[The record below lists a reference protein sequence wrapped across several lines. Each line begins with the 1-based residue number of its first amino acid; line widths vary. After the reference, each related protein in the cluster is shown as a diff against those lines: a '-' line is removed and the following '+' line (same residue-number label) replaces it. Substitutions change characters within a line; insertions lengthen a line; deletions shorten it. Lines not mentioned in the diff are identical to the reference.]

1 MGRVRDRR
9 PPSVV
14 PPHEDVARVNRR
26 HRLVAWIRPA
36 TMGELVTP
44 ARRQLEHVAIRLT
57 GQVSRQI
64 EKLLRATRCTT
75 SPSRRILPLIA
86 TIEDP
91 STTRRRFSK
100 LPVRRPSPGR
110 LVLDGQEHDTFRE
123 SGFWRPGPA
132 RPSSAISHRG
142 LSWRARDYSAP
153 RSVRLSPSAFG
164 PHSSISHTFLG
175 SNSNGSKGAGR
186 LQTV

>member
-1 MGRVRDRR
+1 
-9 PPSVV
+9 
-14 PPHEDVARVNRR
+14 
-26 HRLVAWIRPA
+26 
-36 TMGELVTP
+36 MGELVTP

-64 EKLLRATRCTT
+64 EKLLRDEMHDIPFPPDLAVDCHH
-75 SPSRRILPLIA
+75 RRSQHYAPALLEA
-86 TIEDP
+86 A
-91 STTRRRFSK
+91 STTTFA
-100 LPVRRPSPGR
+100 RPPSSSMVKNMTPFANPASG
-110 LVLDGQEHDTFRE
+110 GQ
-123 SGFWRPGPA
+123 GPA